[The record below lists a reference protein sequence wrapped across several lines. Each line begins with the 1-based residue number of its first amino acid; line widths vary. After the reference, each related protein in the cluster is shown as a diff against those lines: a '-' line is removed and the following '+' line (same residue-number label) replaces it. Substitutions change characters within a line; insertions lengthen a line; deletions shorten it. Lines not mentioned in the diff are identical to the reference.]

1 MIAFALK
8 RRTLGAT
15 RFTALVA
22 AKHLFLCNDT
32 RAQLVSAL
40 NAFFFFVPRHNR
52 VASLKTARIMVIGN
66 DSLRN

>member
-40 NAFFFFVPRHNR
+40 NAFFFVPRHNR